1 MFLKKIYSII
11 IIIKYK
17 TEVINIKFL
26 LIEDNYVNAKLMQ
39 KMLAPYGEVDT
50 ATNGLEGITMYNE
63 SINKLSLYEIIFLDI
78 MMPNI
83 NGFQVLKEIRELE
96 ERYELENTKV
106 VMTTALD
113 DFQNVKKAFDYQCEA
128 YLVKPITKDKIR
140 DIFIKF
146 NIPIP

>member
-1 MFLKKIYSII
+1 M
-11 IIIKYK
+11 
-17 TEVINIKFL
+17 INIKFL

-96 ERYELENTKV
+96 ERYELEK
-106 VMTTALD
+106 
-113 DFQNVKKAFDYQCEA
+113 Y
-128 YLVKPITKDKIR
+128 
-140 DIFIKF
+140 
-146 NIPIP
+146 